1 MLNILR
7 LAIGRVYRRRQCSVF
22 QLSNSS
28 RSRNTA
34 TTIANRLFGID
45 RQHQAHSKPR
55 PQPSYSDEMG
65 DTVNENGA
73 SSSTT
78 PTAAAAATSNLP
90 GLVKFLE
97 LVGNL
102 KVIKIATNRD
112 DGRSHDSDFYCSR
125 QTCQPAD
132 MRVIGNAIA
141 ELYQCQVATV

>member
-34 TTIANRLFGID
+34 TTIAID

-65 DTVNENGA
+65 DSMNENGA
-73 SSSTT
+73 AASSSSTT

-102 KVIKIATNRD
+102 KVMKIATNRD
-112 DGRSHDSDFYCSR
+112 ASMLMVMTFTVLASPAS
-125 QTCQPAD
+125 QLTCAWLAMLSPIY
-132 MRVIGNAIA
+132 MSVKWLR
-141 ELYQCQVATV
+141 